1 MSKSGISRRN
11 FLNGCVLTAG
21 ALAAGRLDSAAA
33 AGGKKRK
40 VHIATNVYPWMTFYE
55 REGKDFMSSL
65 DAGLEA
71 IASTGIEGFE
81 PIANNPSDIVNL
93 APLLKKHKLQMRSLY
108 VNSTLHEKAQ
118 IDASIESILAIA
130 AKARSVGTSIILTN
144 PNPISWDGKTAKD
157 DGQLRLQAEALNR
170 LGRELKKLG
179 LKLSYHNHDMEMRNS
194 AREFHHMML
203 GTDAELVSLC
213 LDAHWIYRGSGNS
226 NVALFDIVQLYGNRI
241 SEIHIRQS
249 KENIWT
255 EEVCDG
261 DINYEALLTEVFKM
275 CRNPHLVL
283 EQSVEAGAPKTM
295 DAVNAHKKSLGYV
308 LKVLGRVA
316 G

>member
-1 MSKSGISRRN
+1 MSKRGISRRG
-11 FLNGCVLTAG
+11 FVKSCVVTAG

-33 AGGKKRK
+33 AAGKKGK

-55 REGKDFMSSL
+55 REDKDFMASL
-65 DAGLEA
+65 DAGLAA

-81 PIANNPSDIVNL
+81 PIANNPGDIDKL

-130 AKARSVGTSIILTN
+130 ARARSVGTRIILTN

-157 DGQLRLQAEALNR
+157 DEQLRLQAGALNR
-170 LGRELKKLG
+170 LGGELKKLG

-203 GTDAELVSLC
+203 GTDPSLVSLC

-226 NVALFDIVQLYGNRI
+226 NVALFDIVKLYGRRI
-241 SEIHIRQS
+241 NEIHIRQS

-255 EEVCDG
+255 EELCNG
-261 DINYEALLTEVFKM
+261 DINYGALFTEVFKM
-275 CRNPHLVL
+275 CKEPHLVL
-283 EQSVEAGAPKTM
+283 EQSVEAESPKTM
-295 DAVNAHKKSLGYV
+295 EAAEAHKKSVGYV
-308 LKVLGRVA
+308 LKVLASVD
-316 G
+316 